1 MLFCE
6 DAEDD
11 TPVKKQAGSKKGRK
25 KRLDDESWTGSSWA
39 RYLPIEISGRSI
51 PHACWD
57 PSTAAAKKFQRRFR
71 VPPEVVSL
79 LTDMAHTR
87 LGYELL
93 PVDCS
98 GR

>member
-1 MLFCE
+1 MLFFE
-6 DAEDD
+6 DAGDD
-11 TPVKKQAGSKKGRK
+11 TPAKKQAGSKKGRK
-25 KRLDDESWTGSSWA
+25 LGLDDGPWAGSSWA
-39 RYLPIEISGRSI
+39 RYLPIEISGRSV

-71 VPPEVVSL
+71 VSPEVIGI

-87 LGYELL
+87 LGYELM